1 MRANIEYFDISMAIV
16 NSIVLIFSSVILQAN
31 IALMIINLISI
42 GVLCGLSFITF
53 LSHNPYYIISCYVLA
68 IFGFIFAIGLL
79 FIPEL
84 PFYSVV
90 SIFLV
95 IILILNMGLG
105 ASLVKGSASSQ
116 AKFAKIA
123 GVAKIIEPGTITPT
137 AIKDRKPGILN
148 NYSKENKNAR
158 KLMHEKFKV
167 GLIVLITVISGI
179 SFLSTVIVSFI

>member
-1 MRANIEYFDISMAIV
+1 MRAKIEYFDISMAIL
-16 NSIVLIFSSVILQAN
+16 NSIVLIFFSALFQTN
-31 IALMIINLISI
+31 IALLITNLISI
-42 GVLCGLSFITF
+42 GVLCGLSIITF
-53 LSHNPYYIISCYVLA
+53 LHHNPYYFISCYVLA

-84 PFYSVV
+84 PFYSMV
-90 SIFLV
+90 SILLTLILV
-95 IILILNMGLG
+95 LNMGLG

-137 AIKDRKPGILN
+137 AIKDRKPGTPK
-148 NYSKENKNAR
+148 NYDKENKIAR
-158 KLMHEKFKV
+158 KLMYEKYKV